1 MEIKIV
7 WGKSEGETL
16 ISSFDKAL
24 LKAGIHN
31 FNLIYLS
38 SIIPPGAEV
47 HEVGTYKS
55 SARKI
60 GDILHVVISS
70 ISSASAGVRISAGLG
85 WVKTAEG
92 GLLFESRGQFS
103 PEECSQEIEKGL
115 REMMIA
121 RGWEGEIKKKVI
133 SHKVKKMAN
142 ITVAA
147 VYDF

>member
-7 WGKSEGETL
+7 WGKSEGKTL

-38 SIIPPGAEV
+38 SVIPQEAV
-47 HEVGTYKS
+47 VREVGTYKS
-55 SARKI
+55 DRKI
-60 GDILHVVISS
+60 GDILHVVISTIGS
-70 ISSASAGVRISAGLG
+70 NTAGVQISAGLG
-85 WVKTAEG
+85 WVKTEEG
-92 GLLFESRGQFS
+92 GLLFESSGQFS
-103 PEECSQEIEKGL
+103 PEECREEIKKGL
-115 REMMIA
+115 TEMMSA
-121 RGWEGEIKKKVI
+121 RGWHGEIKMKVI
-133 SHKVKKMAN
+133 SHNIKKMAN

>member
-16 ISSFDKAL
+16 ISSFDKSL

-38 SIIPPGAEV
+38 SIIPQKAV
-47 HEVGTYKS
+47 VTEVGTYKS
-55 SARKI
+55 NHKI
-60 GDILHVVISS
+60 GDILHVVIST
-70 ISSASAGVRISAGLG
+70 ISSDKAGAQITAGLG

-92 GLLFESRGQFS
+92 GLLFESNGQFS
-103 PEECSQEIEKGL
+103 PEKCSQEIEKGL
-115 REMMIA
+115 TEMMSA
-121 RGWEGEIKKKVI
+121 RGWQGEIKMKVI
-133 SHKVKKMAN
+133 SHRVKKKAN